1 MPRRRRRVIR
11 LHISFTGCL
20 MRLNLKTIDHFVL
33 TVLSIKTTCDFYAKV
48 LGMNVFFA
56 RDGRVSLHFGSRKI
70 NLHKKNSDITP
81 KAHNPLSG
89 SGDFCLIVSNP
100 IEQVV
105 KHLQSKGMEII
116 YGFVKRTGAT
126 GVIDSVYIRDPD
138 NNLIE
143 ISVYRD

>member
-1 MPRRRRRVIR
+1 
-11 LHISFTGCL
+11 

-33 TVLSIKTTCDFYAKV
+33 TVVSIKTSCDFYAKV
-48 LGMNVFFA
+48 LGMKVFFA
-56 RDGRVSLHFGSRKI
+56 RDGRVSLHFGSQKI

-81 KAHNPLSG
+81 KAHRPVPG

-105 KHLQSKGMEII
+105 KHLQSKGIEIVDGI
-116 YGFVKRTGAT
+116 AARTGAK
-126 GVIDSVYIRDPD
+126 GAINSVYIRDPD